1 MALWSGLIDRDR
13 FVCIGRV
20 GGAHGMHGEI
30 KVVPLTDAPER
41 YGNLSALIVDT
52 ARGLRA
58 FEVEK
63 LRGAG
68 GQWLMKLKGLAGRD
82 AAEALKGGEVLIEPG
97 QEEPLGENEYLADD
111 LTGCEV
117 VTMAGAP
124 VGLVTGLMDA
134 GTQQVLRVHP
144 AAGGESGGEVL
155 VPLAETIVKEV
166 NLDRRIIRIDPPPG
180 LLELNR
186 P

>member
-41 YGNLSALIVDT
+41 YGDLSALIVDT

-58 FEVEK
+58 FHVEAMR
-63 LRGAG
+63 LAA
-68 GQWLMKLKGLAGRD
+68 GQWQMKLKGLTGRH
-82 AAEALKGGEVLIEPG
+82 AAEALKGGQVLIEPG
-97 QEEPLGENEYLADD
+97 QAEPPGENEYLADD
-111 LTGCEV
+111 LTGCDV
-117 VTMAGAP
+117 VTLAGAA
-124 VGLVTGLMDA
+124 VGRVAGLMDA
-134 GTQQVLRVHP
+134 GTQQVLRVDR
-144 AAGGESGGEVL
+144 AAGGGGGEVL
-155 VPLAETIVKEV
+155 VPFAETIVKEV
-166 NLDRRIIRIDPPPG
+166 NLGRRIIRIDPPPG